1 LISVGLIYDE
11 LRGRLAD
18 ANDLLLLLASRIF
31 SEAATM
37 AETSG
42 DRRAASYTWGYLG
55 KLSEDEHRYPE
66 ASHLSDPRSMK
77 RENIKALAVGL
88 TESVQGLSLI
98 PNVAAELQ
106 SIHAL
111 YGGDLLLN
119 QNFLVCRLEK
129 ELSRLLVPVLANNNW
144 L

>member
-1 LISVGLIYDE
+1 
-11 LRGRLAD
+11 
-18 ANDLLLLLASRIF
+18 
-31 SEAATM
+31 
-37 AETSG
+37 
-42 DRRAASYTWGYLG
+42 
-55 KLSEDEHRYPE
+55 LSEDEHRYPE